1 MPRQNLLIGL
11 LLFIALVVAAGAFVA
26 AGYAQPPSRW
36 MALLRL
42 NDCEMPCWIGIKP
55 GVSTAGE
62 ALQRLNA
69 IYGGSAFDLVSQ
81 PDSLA
86 FIIADRASGYRFTV
100 SLNADYRTQT
110 APIIRDIVLYPY
122 PQSGMARPVIGDLY
136 AASGSPAELRLTR
149 RMVTRTIAVLYEQR
163 RVIVFVNSDDCNRIY
178 PHMEITSIRLS
189 SASQI
194 ADDSQSSQVQPW
206 NGFGECHFLS

>member
-1 MPRQNLLIGL
+1 MPRQNVWIAL

-36 MALLRL
+36 IALLHL
-42 NDCEMPCWIGIKP
+42 NDCAMPCWIGIKP
-55 GVSTAGE
+55 GVSTVGE
-62 ALQRLNA
+62 ALQRLNGT
-69 IYGGSAFDLVSQ
+69 YGGSDFDLVSQ

-100 SLNADYRTQT
+100 ALNADFRAQT

-122 PQSGMARPVIGDLY
+122 AQSGSARPLMGDLY
-136 AASGSPAELRLTR
+136 AASGTPAELRLTR
-149 RMVTRTIAVLYEQR
+149 RIVTHTIAVLYEQR
-163 RVIVFVNSDDCNRIY
+163 RVIVFANSDDCNRIY

-194 ADDSQSSQVQPW
+194 ADESQSSQVQPW